1 MSLLVSVHLPAPDSS
16 EGTGGARSEQK
27 VYGFPSSP
35 HPAAAPPPP
44 PCSWLA
50 SGPPRWSQPSLRG
63 FGRTHPALGLPP
75 PAPPLLIFSG
85 LKPAGQERSPGLRQS
100 MLVAARLSRSRW
112 GGGPRTVPGAPG
124 QFSARGSG
132 TLRIDRGCG
141 EGTEELAAALSP
153 DAVCRCG
160 GVCRLEP
167 QVKFSEPELGAVPWR
182 AGRGNQDP
190 QALRQGRQA
199 MPPRSGTLW
208 SPGGIRAGNSL
219 REKEGTPPGGAM
231 RGRSLHHQEM
241 RVTLKFLPAATP
253 KDAGDAQ
260 IPLCCQLQGTL
271 ETGVWKRGRQRTH
284 RATFPS
290 PLPYIHYLYPN
301 QSLQA
306 ESLRSRN

>member
-100 MLVAARLSRSRW
+100 MLVAARLSRSLW

-167 QVKFSEPELGAVPWR
+167 Q
-182 AGRGNQDP
+182 
-190 QALRQGRQA
+190 
-199 MPPRSGTLW
+199 
-208 SPGGIRAGNSL
+208 
-219 REKEGTPPGGAM
+219 
-231 RGRSLHHQEM
+231 EM

-271 ETGVWKRGRQRTH
+271 ETGVWRRGRQRTH